1 MVTRLLSGS
10 LLRQKR
16 PEGRSLSCLLTP
28 QSGPF
33 KGFSWHLLKEETAA
47 ALWVAFE
54 AAEFAVSGSSQ
65 GCKASPTLGLR
76 DSPFL

>member
-33 KGFSWHLLKEETAA
+33 KGFSWHVLKEETAA
-47 ALWVAFE
+47 APWVGFE
-54 AAEFAVSGSSQ
+54 AAELAVRGSSQ

-76 DSPFL
+76 DSPSL